1 MVMEIEESCNL
12 LSAIWR
18 TRRTSGINIIQS
30 ESKVLKV
37 RGISGVT
44 PSLRLKA

>member
-1 MVMEIEESCNL
+1 MVMETKESYNL
-12 LSAIWR
+12 LSAVWR
-18 TRRTSGINIIQS
+18 TRRASGINIIQS
-30 ESKVLKV
+30 ESRVLRI